1 MGSRQFI
8 CKTWPRASS
17 KNFLGF
23 WIRHI
28 KEGFQAVWGPT
39 GNNLEAEER
48 EQKMFQVEKERKRI
62 QKSIKNPVGETKKSP
77 GDYEVFEKCP
87 KFQSNSLE
95 HWN

>member
-1 MGSRQFI
+1 
-8 CKTWPRASS
+8 
-17 KNFLGF
+17 
-23 WIRHI
+23 
-28 KEGFQAVWGPT
+28 
-39 GNNLEAEER
+39 LEAEER

-95 HWN
+95 H